1 MVYHLTLNQ
10 RDVIPL
16 SYYFLADLSMA
27 ALEPCSPL
35 VAQGRVHLDD
45 SGSLVWPV
53 MFLYPEYQVTDL
65 VQEFHEDDM

>member
-1 MVYHLTLNQ
+1 M
-10 RDVIPL
+10 
-16 SYYFLADLSMA
+16 S
-27 ALEPCSPL
+27 ALEPCSPM

-65 VQEFHEDDM
+65 VQEFHEDNT